1 MNKLFINEPFY
12 PMPKRLLKSNI
23 SSDAKIL
30 YSIIYYAS
38 ANEGILTNALL
49 MNELNKSERQIT
61 RYLKE
66 LKENDYIDL
75 VMDNKNHRRL
85 ITPKF
90 TFDVSLYPSV
100 NDIPDTISDNLRIN
114 LEAEESPTNIN
125 YVNNLGNF
133 SHIRLKNGEYV
144 LLKSQYGT
152 DRVNHYINVL
162 DEKIEFEGLKK
173 PTNFNN
179 YLRKCL
185 DNGYFDNV
193 HLKYDKNLFDN
204 DVSGNGGFQEL

>member
-1 MNKLFINEPFY
+1 MNKLFYNEPFY
-12 PMPKRLLKSNI
+12 PMPKKLLKSNI

-38 ANEGILTNALL
+38 ANEGVLTNALL

-66 LKENDYIDL
+66 LKDNGYIDL

-90 TFDVSLYPSV
+90 TFDVSLYSSV
-100 NDIPDTISDNLRIN
+100 NDVPDNISDNLRIN
-114 LEAEESPTNIN
+114 LEAEESPDNIN
-125 YVNNLGNF
+125 YVNNYGKFN
-133 SHIRLKNGEYV
+133 HIRLKNGDYI
-144 LLKSQYGT
+144 LLKSRFGV
-152 DRVNHYINVL
+152 DRLEHYINVL

-173 PTNFNN
+173 PTSFNS
-179 YLRKCL
+179 YLSKCL
-185 DNGYFDNV
+185 ENGWFDNV
-193 HLKYDKNLFDN
+193 PLKYDKTLFDN
-204 DVSGNGGFQEL
+204 DNSNGGFTEI